1 MQKGHYKLQ
10 HKMLGT
16 EYLLIANGATF
27 NLLTPS
33 GKFIKQYTDEA
44 IILQHCN
51 VLSKIKA
58 AINLYDIQYWVNGSV
73 VETIH
78 MNATWAVCAWK
89 VDQLKKGNY
98 RNGLLK
104 IKLK

>member
-1 MQKGHYKLQ
+1 MQKGHYKLK

-16 EYLLIANGATF
+16 EYLLIANEGKF
-27 NLLTPS
+27 NLLTPA
-33 GKFIKQYTDEA
+33 GKFIKQYADDA

-51 VLSKIKA
+51 IISKIKVEVKR
-58 AINLYDIQYWVNGSV
+58 YDIQYFVNGSV
-73 VETIH
+73 VETIP